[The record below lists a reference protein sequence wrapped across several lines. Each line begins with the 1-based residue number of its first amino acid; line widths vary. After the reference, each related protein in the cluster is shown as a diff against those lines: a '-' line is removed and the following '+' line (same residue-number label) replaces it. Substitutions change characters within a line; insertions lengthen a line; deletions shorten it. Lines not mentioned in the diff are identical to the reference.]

1 MHPLH
6 TDGLGGYTGYSQFK
20 GQFDGNDKT
29 ISGLYIN
36 LPDKKDVGLFSHLDF
51 GSSIKNV
58 TLANS
63 SITGGAAVGGI
74 VGSSNASTLAGIK
87 IIGVTVNGIYD
98 EVGGI
103 IGRNNDYFNSVVN
116 SIVSTSTI
124 TGRDY
129 VGGAVGHVGMFN
141 SVSVREI
148 AVSGRDY
155 VGGITGSSSGDILNA
170 YVSGTVSGEDYVGGA
185 VGYYNRGTSGSYTIS
200 NSTSAANVT
209 ATGGGV
215 GGLIGHVANYGVIMD
230 SSAAAT
236 SLGASMLAA

>member
-1 MHPLH
+1 MLINDVNKLQSMNSNLSGNYALGRDIDASATKGWSNGAGFAPIG
-6 TDGLGGYTGYSQFK
+6 TPTGLGGYSGKNQFT

-74 VGSSNASTLAGIK
+74 VGSSNASTLAGIT
-87 IIGVTVNGIYD
+87 ITGVTVKAIYD
-98 EVGGI
+98 GVGGI
-103 IGRNNDYFNSVVN
+103 IGNNLYYLNSVVN
-116 SIVSTSTI
+116 STVSNSTI

-129 VGGAVGHVGMFN
+129 VGGAVGQSGMFY
-141 SVSVREI
+141 SVGVRDT

-155 VGGITGSSSGDILNA
+155 VGGITGSSSGIF
-170 YVSGTVSGEDYVGGA
+170 
-185 VGYYNRGTSGSYTIS
+185 
-200 NSTSAANVT
+200 
-209 ATGGGV
+209 
-215 GGLIGHVANYGVIMD
+215 
-230 SSAAAT
+230 
-236 SLGASMLAA
+236 